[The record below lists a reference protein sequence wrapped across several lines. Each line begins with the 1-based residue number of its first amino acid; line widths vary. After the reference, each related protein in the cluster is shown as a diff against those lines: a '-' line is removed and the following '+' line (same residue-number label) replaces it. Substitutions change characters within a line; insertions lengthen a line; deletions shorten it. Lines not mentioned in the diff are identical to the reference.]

1 MTSLHPATVSRSLAR
16 LISATFILAF
26 LPQTISAQRALTAR
40 YFEGVW
46 RVSKVVSAGVSD
58 TTPQPALAIFS
69 RGYYSVTRVTSNEP
83 RRPSPPPANPAQL
96 TDAEKIARY
105 DEWAPFI
112 ASAGTYEVRGDTL
125 VTHNI
130 VAKNARGMTLTEVAI
145 IRALDGSS
153 FVVSGK
159 PAASPNGP
167 ERLTTYTRV
176 R

>member
-1 MTSLHPATVSRSLAR
+1 MHVISVRRAPASCSLGRIIAA
-16 LISATFILAF
+16 AFALAF
-26 LPQTISAQRALTAR
+26 LPQAMSAQRALTAQ
-40 YFEGVW
+40 YFDGVW
-46 RVSKVVSAGVSD
+46 RVSKVVSGGVTD

-69 RGYYSVTRVTSNEP
+69 RGYYSITRVTSSEP
-83 RRPSPPPANPAQL
+83 RRPSPPPANAAQL

-125 VTHNI
+125 VTHNL
-130 VAKNARGMTLTEVAI
+130 VAKNVRGMTLTEVAI

-167 ERLTTYTRV
+167 E
-176 R
+176 